1 MKIYTDTRKLN
12 DKNNKTMTMDAN
24 TYAEALVLWNYISK
38 KAHEHLTDQFVPVR
52 YELEDGDIIN
62 QVEFDCW
69 SVYFYIDGEDDP
81 YEWDNFDE
89 NVNSSLMTQSID
101 WIKTISNLKN
111 I

>member
-1 MKIYTDTRKLN
+1 
-12 DKNNKTMTMDAN
+12 MDAGV
-24 TYAEALVLWNYISK
+24 YAEALVLWNYISK
-38 KAHEHLTDQFVPVR
+38 KAQEHLTDQYVPVR

-62 QVEFDCW
+62 QVEFDCG

-89 NVNSSLMTQSID
+89 GVNSSLMTQSID
-101 WIKTISNLKN
+101 WIKTIANLEN

>member
-1 MKIYTDTRKLN
+1 
-12 DKNNKTMTMDAN
+12 MDAGV
-24 TYAEALVLWNYISK
+24 YAEALVLWNYISK
-38 KAHEHLTDQFVPVR
+38 KAQEHLTDQYVPVR

-62 QVEFDCW
+62 QVEFDCG

-101 WIKTISNLKN
+101 WIKIIANLEN

>member
-1 MKIYTDTRKLN
+1 
-12 DKNNKTMTMDAN
+12 MDAGV
-24 TYAEALVLWNYISK
+24 YAEALVLWNYISK
-38 KAHEHLTDQFVPVR
+38 KAQEHLTDQYVPVR

-62 QVEFDCW
+62 QVEFDCG

>member
-1 MKIYTDTRKLN
+1 
-12 DKNNKTMTMDAN
+12 MDAGV
-24 TYAEALVLWNYISK
+24 YAEALVLWNYISK
-38 KAHEHLTDQFVPVR
+38 KAQEHLTDQYVPVR

-62 QVEFDCW
+62 QVEFDCG

-101 WIKTISNLKN
+101 WIKTIANLKN

>member
-1 MKIYTDTRKLN
+1 M
-12 DKNNKTMTMDAN
+12 MDAGVH
-24 TYAEALVLWNYISK
+24 AEALVLWDYISK
-38 KAHEHLTDQFVPVR
+38 KAQEHLTDQYVPVR

-62 QVEFDCW
+62 QVEFDCG

-101 WIKTISNLKN
+101 WIKTIANLEH

>member
-1 MKIYTDTRKLN
+1 
-12 DKNNKTMTMDAN
+12 MDAGV
-24 TYAEALVLWNYISK
+24 YAEALVLWNYISK
-38 KAHEHLTDQFVPVR
+38 KAQEHLTDQYVPVR

-62 QVEFDCW
+62 QVEFDCG

-101 WIKTISNLKN
+101 WIKTIANLKN
-111 I
+111 Q

>member
-1 MKIYTDTRKLN
+1 
-12 DKNNKTMTMDAN
+12 MDAGV
-24 TYAEALVLWNYISK
+24 YAEALVLWNYISK
-38 KAHEHLTDQFVPVR
+38 KAQEHLTDQYVPVR

-62 QVEFDCW
+62 QVEFDCG

-101 WIKTISNLKN
+101 WIKTIANLEN

>member
-1 MKIYTDTRKLN
+1 MMNPDI
-12 DKNNKTMTMDAN
+12 
-24 TYAEALVLWNYISK
+24 YAEALVLWNYISK
-38 KAHEHLTDQFVPVR
+38 KAQEHLTDQYVPVR

-62 QVEFDCW
+62 QVEFDCG

-101 WIKTISNLKN
+101 WIKTIANLKN

>member
-1 MKIYTDTRKLN
+1 MMNPDL
-12 DKNNKTMTMDAN
+12 
-24 TYAEALVLWNYISK
+24 YAELLVLWCGISQ
-38 KAHEHLTDQFVPVR
+38 KAHETLTNTRMPVR
-52 YELEDGDIIN
+52 YELEGGDIIN
-62 QVEFDCW
+62 ELEFDCM

-101 WIKTISNLKN
+101 WIKIIANLEN